1 MSSSR
6 VCTMVCAFYLVILI
20 TVPNINYIWIWKAI
34 SQWLNKKIKKN
45 YENEQ
50 KKTEQ
55 TLLLACVVYY
65 SFEYVAVC
73 TSWKDGQCKLFIATN
88 LIYCIALVYVSSSL
102 NKNDAFVE
110 NLLANGCSF
119 IQSFIHS
126 LLIKL
131 WIKSNS

>member
-1 MSSSR
+1 MESN
-6 VCTMVCAFYLVILI
+6 FPVI
-20 TVPNINYIWIWKAI
+20 K
-34 SQWLNKKIKKN
+34 QENKKKLWKWT
-45 YENEQ
+45 

-102 NKNDAFVE
+102 NKNDAFVG